1 MKSFFAQLRT
11 SFKRR
16 PRYQKWLF
24 WLVSV
29 YLLLCAI
36 LGGLIPAVAKQQL
49 PQQLSDILG
58 RQVTLQ
64 NVEINPFTTE
74 LTVTG
79 FAINEQKQDT
89 QFVSF
94 ERLYANL
101 QVWQSIRLMG
111 LVLEDV
117 VLEQPKIQVS
127 RSQDSQQHD
136 VFNFTDIIERIAS
149 NSSAQQAEQQPQSAE
164 MLSMRMANIQ
174 LIDGTFTLN
183 DKVTD
188 TKISYPNIQLK
199 LSQFDSIMAAIDDQQ
214 NLVNQFNIAI
224 EDQFQG
230 ALSLQGQLQ
239 LAPLMLQGDINV
251 AKIDLSR
258 YWSFIDQLFAI
269 NLAQGQLS
277 VNGHFRVALQN
288 AEFEPISDIHIAKAR
303 VVIENVKAVHL
314 QDEKISIGVLALN
327 NINVDTPKQQV
338 TIDEFYSENGK
349 INLNITPTGADLV
362 ALLLPKNTELVVS
375 SDDAAIAT
383 TNTNT
388 KTAETETT
396 ATATSEIEN
405 PETKTAAIDTT
416 TIETAATETI
426 AIDTTATETIATET
440 PDTAV
445 QIESS
450 GTDSQG
456 KPWLVTLNKFK
467 LEQYQVTLGEGIAS
481 DNIII
486 WQLGPINVSTGKV
499 ISDFSS
505 PIDYQFSTV
514 INEQSQLSSTGQ
526 VDVLAQSIVADIDF
540 SNMMLTRLQPYIA
553 PYINVTLE
561 DGVFST
567 QGKLIADANET
578 LIYQGSAKIEQ
589 LDITDN
595 MLKRPLLNWETMA
608 INQLSYDRKQAKIDI
623 DEINFDALFARLI
636 ISADRST
643 NISQLIHD
651 NGPDQADATAK
662 DSSTEPKL
670 AAANENAKQ
679 ETTTDT
685 PEMQLNINKIGVKD
699 SSAFFA
705 DNSLTPNFAS
715 GIEMLNGEITNLS
728 SNPQT
733 TASVD
738 LAGKIDKYAPV
749 TLKGD
754 VNPLLEQP
762 YLDLNLNFKK
772 VELTSV
778 NPYSGTYAGYYID
791 KGQLSL
797 DLNYKL
803 KDNVLVGS
811 NHLVI
816 DQLKLGKRS
825 NSDLATSLPVSL
837 AVALLQDRHGVIDLG
852 VDVSGDINSPSF
864 SFGSII
870 INAIGNLI
878 TKAVT
883 SPFSFIAGLVGGEE
897 AIDKVGFD
905 YGVSAIE
912 HQQQVTLDKLA
923 SALIERP
930 LLNLNIKGSVDVAND
945 KPALAELKLHK
956 KLAKTASIKLRA
968 LPKHLS
974 ASQFPVSGP
983 LTDAL
988 YTLVE
993 QELGQL
999 PDDIKQALLTEAP
1012 ELSPQELTTRW
1023 HIALYNMLKNNQ
1035 DVSID
1040 DLGLLAQARA
1050 RAVKAY
1056 LVEQGQID
1064 AGKVFVLESRI
1075 NTNQTAA
1082 SALLELQ
1089 AK

>member
-1 MKSFFAQLRT
+1 MTSFITPIRT
-11 SFKRR
+11 YFKRR
-16 PRYQKWLF
+16 PTYQKWLLG
-24 WLVSV
+24 LVIM

-36 LGGLIPAVAKQQL
+36 LGGLIPAIAKQQL
-49 PQQLSDILG
+49 PQQLGEILG
-58 RQVTLQ
+58 RHVIVQDIR
-64 NVEINPFTTE
+64 INPFTTE

-79 FAINEQKQDT
+79 FAINEQSNDT

-117 VLEQPKIQVS
+117 VLEQPNIRVV
-127 RSQDSQQHD
+127 RHRDDQHD
-136 VFNFTDIIERIAS
+136 VFNFSDILERIANDS
-149 NSSAQQAEQQPQSAE
+149 RAQQAEQQPQTAA

-174 LIDGTFTLN
+174 LIQGSFTL
-183 DKVTD
+183 DDQVTD
-188 TKISYPNIQLK
+188 TLISYPNIQFK
-199 LSQFDSIMAAIDDQQ
+199 LSQFDSILAAIDDQQ
-214 NLVNQFNIAI
+214 DLVNQFNIAI
-224 EDQFQG
+224 EDQYQG
-230 ALSLQGQLQ
+230 GLNLQGQLQ
-239 LAPLMLQGDINV
+239 LSPLMLQGDINV
-251 AKIDLSR
+251 ANIDLSR
-258 YWSFIDQLFAI
+258 YWSFIDHLFAI

-277 VNGHFRVALQN
+277 VNGHYNIALQD
-288 AEFEPISDIHIAKAR
+288 AALAPISDIKISRAR
-303 VVIENVKAVHL
+303 IIIENVKALHQ
-314 QDEKISIGVLALN
+314 QDEKISIGVLAIN
-327 NINVDTPKQQV
+327 NINIDTPKQHV
-338 TIDEFYSENGK
+338 TIDELYTKKGK
-349 INLNITPTGADLV
+349 INLNITPTGADLA
-362 ALLLPKNTELVVS
+362 ALLLPKNTELVS
-375 SDDAAIAT
+375 
-383 TNTNT
+383 NTDNS
-388 KTAETETT
+388 TT
-396 ATATSEIEN
+396 ATHS
-405 PETKTAAIDTT
+405 
-416 TIETAATETI
+416 
-426 AIDTTATETIATET
+426 
-440 PDTAV
+440 
-445 QIESS
+445 
-450 GTDSQG
+450 TDSEDSAAQA
-456 KPWLVTLNKFK
+456 KSTQPVSQDQPWLVTLNKLK
-467 LEQYQVTLGEGIAS
+467 LDEYQITLGEGIAS

-486 WQLGPINVSTGKV
+486 WQLGPLNVSTGKMM
-499 ISDFSS
+499 SDFSN
-505 PIDYQFSTV
+505 PIDYQFSTG
-514 INEQSQLSSTGQ
+514 INEQSQLSANGQ
-526 VDVLAQSIVADIDF
+526 IDVLAQSINAEIDF
-540 SNMMLTRLQPYIA
+540 NNMLLTRLQPYIA
-553 PYINVTLE
+553 PYINVTVK

-567 QGKLIADANET
+567 KGTLTADANDN
-578 LIYQGSAKIEQ
+578 LIYQGQAQIAQ

-595 MLKRPLLNWETMA
+595 VLKQPLLNWESMD

-623 DEINFDALFARLI
+623 DEINFDSLFSRLI
-636 ISADRST
+636 IAADRST

-651 NGPDQADATAK
+651 NAPAPTIGKLETQKNKPQSASAAT
-662 DSSTEPKL
+662 
-670 AAANENAKQ
+670 Q
-679 ETTTDT
+679 ETSKANTDT
-685 PEMQLNINKIGVKD
+685 AEMQLNINRIGFKD

-715 GIEMLNGEITNLS
+715 GIELLNGDITNLS

-754 VNPLLEQP
+754 VNPLLEHP

-797 DLNYKL
+797 DLNYQL
-803 KDNVLVGS
+803 KDSALIGS

-825 NSDLATSLPVSL
+825 NSEEATSLPVSL

-852 VDVSGDINSPSF
+852 VDVAGNIDSPSF

-870 INAIGNLI
+870 INALGNVI
-878 TKAVT
+878 TKVVT
-883 SPFSFIAGLVGGEE
+883 SPFSFIAGLVGSEE
-897 AIDKVGFD
+897 AIDKVNFD
-905 YGVSAIE
+905 PGVSNIE
-912 HQQQVTLDKLA
+912 HQQQLTLDKLA

-945 KPALAELKLHK
+945 QPALAELKLHK
-956 KLAKTASIKLRA
+956 KLAKTAAIKPRN

-974 ASQFPVSGP
+974 ASQFPTSGP

-988 YTLVE
+988 YLLVE

-999 PDDIKQALLTEAP
+999 PSDIKQTLMTETP
-1012 ELSPQELTTRW
+1012 ELSSEELLTRW
-1023 HIALYNMLKNNQ
+1023 HISLYNMLKNNQ
-1035 DVSID
+1035 QVSAD

-1064 AGKVFVLESRI
+1064 AGNVFVLESRI
-1075 NTNQTAA
+1075 NTNQNA
-1082 SALLELQ
+1082 SVAMLELQ

>member
-1 MKSFFAQLRT
+1 MINCDPAFIKKSPMTSFFAQLRT
-11 SFKRR
+11 GFKRR

-24 WLVSV
+24 WLVSL
-29 YLLLCAI
+29 YLFFCAI

-64 NVEINPFTTE
+64 NIEINPFTTE
-74 LTVTG
+74 LKVTG
-79 FAINEQKQDT
+79 FAINEQKQDS

-127 RSQDSQQHD
+127 RSQNSQQHD

-149 NSSAQQAEQQPQSAE
+149 NSSTQQAEQQPQSAE

-199 LSQFDSIMAAIDDQQ
+199 LSHFDSIMAAIDDQQ

-224 EDQFQG
+224 EDQFKG

-239 LAPLMLQGDINV
+239 LTPLMLQGNINV

-288 AEFEPISDIHIAKAR
+288 AELEPISDINITKAR
-303 VVIENVKAVHL
+303 VVIENVKAVHQ

-327 NINVDTPKQQV
+327 NISVDTPKQQV
-338 TIDEFYSENGK
+338 TIDEFYSEKGK

-362 ALLLPKNTELVVS
+362 ALLLPKNSALAVS
-375 SDDAAIAT
+375 NNDTTSATNPAEIEATAIAT
-383 TNTNT
+383 AT
-388 KTAETETT
+388 TETT
-396 ATATSEIEN
+396 NTV
-405 PETKTAAIDTT
+405 T
-416 TIETAATETI
+416 TIESTDTAA
-426 AIDTTATETIATET
+426 
-440 PDTAV
+440 
-445 QIESS
+445 Q
-450 GTDSQG
+450 SQ
-456 KPWLVTLNKFK
+456 PWLVTLNKFK
-467 LEQYQVTLGEGIAS
+467 LEQFQVTLGEGIAS

-514 INEQSQLSSTGQ
+514 INEQSQLSSNGQ
-526 VDVLAQSIVADIDF
+526 IDVLAQSILADIDF

-567 QGKLIADANET
+567 QGTLTADAKDT
-578 LIYQGSAKIEQ
+578 LTYQGSAKIEQ
-589 LDITDN
+589 LDIKDN
-595 MLKRPLLNWETMA
+595 VLKQPLLNWDTMA

-643 NISQLIHD
+643 NISQLMYNND
-651 NGPDQADATAK
+651 SAPADSTVNK
-662 DSSTEPKL
+662 TSTEPEL
-670 AAANENAKQ
+670 IANNLSDSVADPSLV
-679 ETTTDT
+679 TATNT

-803 KDNVLVGS
+803 KNNVLVGS

-825 NSDLATSLPVSL
+825 NSDLATSLPISL

-883 SPFSFIAGLVGGEE
+883 SPFSFIAGLVGNEE

-905 YGVSAIE
+905 YGVSTVE
-912 HQQQVTLDKLA
+912 HQQQITLDKLA

-956 KLAKTASIKLRA
+956 KLAKTAAIKLRA

-988 YTLVE
+988 YALVE
-993 QELGQL
+993 KDLGQL
-999 PDDIKQALLTEAP
+999 PDDIKQTLLAEAP
-1012 ELSPQELTTRW
+1012 ELSSQELTTRW

-1035 DVSID
+1035 EVSMD

-1075 NTNQTAA
+1075 NTNQTA
-1082 SALLELQ
+1082 SMALLELQ

>member
-1 MKSFFAQLRT
+1 MAHCEPAFIKKFPMTSFFAQLRT
-11 SFKRR
+11 GVKRR
-16 PRYQKWLF
+16 PRYQKWL
-24 WLVSV
+24 LAIVSL
-29 YLLLCAI
+29 YLLFCAI

-58 RQVTLQ
+58 REVTLQ
-64 NVEINPFTTE
+64 NIEINPFTTE

-79 FAINEQKQDT
+79 FTINEQKQDA

-127 RSQDSQQHD
+127 RSQDNQQHD
-136 VFNFTDIIERIAS
+136 VFNFTDIIEHIAS
-149 NSSAQQAEQQPQSAE
+149 NSSVQQAEQQPQSAE

-239 LAPLMLQGDINV
+239 LAPLMLQGDIKV
-251 AKIDLSR
+251 ANIDLSR

-288 AEFEPISDIHIAKAR
+288 AQLEPISDIHIAKAR
-303 VVIENVKAVHL
+303 VVIENVKAVHQ
-314 QDEKISIGVLALN
+314 QDEKISIDVLALN

-362 ALLLPKNTELVVS
+362 ALLLPKNTDLELG
-375 SDDAAIAT
+375 SDASATSIESAT
-383 TNTNT
+383 T
-388 KTAETETT
+388 
-396 ATATSEIEN
+396 EN
-405 PETKTAAIDTT
+405 
-416 TIETAATETI
+416 AATETAAIEITENETDASKTI
-426 AIDTTATETIATET
+426 ASGMTNTETSNS
-440 PDTAV
+440 AV
-445 QIESS
+445 QIDATN
-450 GTDSQG
+450 TDSQG
-456 KPWLVTLNKFK
+456 KPWLVTLNKIK
-467 LEQYQVTLGEGIAS
+467 LEQYQVALGEGIAS

-486 WQLGPINVSTGKV
+486 WQLGPINVSTGKI

-505 PIDYQFSTV
+505 PIDYQFSTE
-514 INEQSQLSSTGQ
+514 INGQSQLSSSGQ
-526 VDVLAQSIVADIDF
+526 VDVLAQSIQADIDF

-578 LIYQGSAKIEQ
+578 LVYQGSAKIEQ
-589 LDITDN
+589 LDIKDN
-595 MLKRPLLNWETMA
+595 VLKQPLLNWETMA

-623 DEINFDALFARLI
+623 DEIDFDALFARLI

-651 NGPDQADATAK
+651 NSQDQVGVTVK
-662 DSSTEPKL
+662 DSSAEPKL
-670 AAANENAKQ
+670 AA
-679 ETTTDT
+679 TDDIAEQQSATNT
-685 PEMQLNINKIGVKD
+685 PEMQLNINRIAVKD

-816 DQLKLGKRS
+816 DQLQLGKRS

-912 HQQQVTLDKLA
+912 HQQQLTLDKLA

-956 KLAKTASIKLRA
+956 KLAKTAAIKLRN

-974 ASQFPVSGP
+974 ASQYPESGP

-988 YTLVE
+988 YVLVE
-993 QELGQL
+993 QDLGQQ
-999 PDDIKQALLTEAP
+999 PNVIKQTLLAEAP
-1012 ELSPQELTTRW
+1012 ELSLQELTTRW

-1035 DVSID
+1035 EVSID